1 MNFDTYLL
9 NFSKNFTKELI
20 NIIPTSGLNTSNL
33 KKAIVYTIKVGGKRL
48 RPLLVME
55 TSKILGVKK
64 DSAIRV
70 ASSVEF
76 IHCYSLVHDD
86 LPSMD
91 NDDLRRGN
99 LTCHKR
105 FNEATAI
112 LVGDALQS
120 IAFEILSDLKT
131 HKDGNVRS
139 KLVNELAKCAGY
151 SGMVEGQMQ
160 DLEAE
165 KKKLKIDEIKKLQD
179 LKTGKL
185 FNFSCTAATIL
196 SQQEEKYYSKF
207 QKFSK
212 NLGLAF
218 QIKDDILDIEGDE
231 KKMGKKVRKDISLG
245 KETFISLKGIEDSK
259 KYAELLIE
267 EAIEIISIFGKNSDI
282 LIKICR
288 MITKRSK

>member
-9 NFSKNFTKELI
+9 NFSKNFTEELI
-20 NIIPTSGLNTSNL
+20 NIIPTSDLNTSNL
-33 KKAIVYTIKVGGKRL
+33 KKAIVYTIEVGGKRL

-131 HKDGNVRS
+131 HKDGNVIKKS

-160 DLEAE
+160 DLDTSNFFKKILL
-165 KKKLKIDEIKKLQD
+165 KKKLSQLKK
-179 LKTGKL
+179 
-185 FNFSCTAATIL
+185 
-196 SQQEEKYYSKF
+196 
-207 QKFSK
+207 
-212 NLGLAF
+212 
-218 QIKDDILDIEGDE
+218 
-231 KKMGKKVRKDISLG
+231 R
-245 KETFISLKGIEDSK
+245 
-259 KYAELLIE
+259 
-267 EAIEIISIFGKNSDI
+267 
-282 LIKICR
+282 
-288 MITKRSK
+288 